1 MRTTPRLPR
10 AAAALVPILA
20 LAAAPLPAQQARAG
34 WEVAGVPALNY
45 DADEGFGYGAIAELY
60 NHAEGARPYRFTLQ
74 PTVFLTTGGRRDVT
88 LFFDAP
94 HLLPGGWRVSVFA
107 GSEQQLASPYYG
119 IGNETR
125 VDPAA
130 GSDPGNPYYYR
141 FGRTQRQASATFQQG
156 LGRLPLRVLL
166 GASAL
171 HTSTDPT
178 PRDSGTTL
186 LAQQLATPVGVAGP
200 QSWSNGVRAGLV
212 WDTRDREVAPTRGAW
227 SELLVQRVDPA
238 LGSDH
243 GYTRWTLTD
252 RRYRS
257 LGSERLVL
265 ANRLLLQGIQGE
277 APFYELSTLQTSFKQ
292 QEGLGGAKTLRGV
305 PKNRYVGEGVFLW
318 NAELRWRAAD
328 FRAAGRP
335 MHLVLSG
342 FADSGRVWE
351 EGVRLPEI
359 ASGLHHGFGGG
370 VRLGMGENFV
380 VALDVGH
387 SAEAAAPFYI
397 GLGYLF

>member
-1 MRTTPRLPR
+1 
-10 AAAALVPILA
+10 
-20 LAAAPLPAQQARAG
+20 
-34 WEVAGVPALNY
+34 
-45 DADEGFGYGAIAELY
+45 
-60 NHAEGARPYRFTLQ
+60 
-74 PTVFLTTGGRRDVT
+74 
-88 LFFDAP
+88 
-94 HLLPGGWRVSVFA
+94 
-107 GSEQQLASPYYG
+107 
-119 IGNETR
+119 

-141 FGRTQRQASATFQQG
+141 FGRTQRQASATFQRG
-156 LGRLPLRVLL
+156 LGHLPLRVLL

-277 APFYELSTLQTSFKQ
+277 ALFYELSTLQTSFKQ